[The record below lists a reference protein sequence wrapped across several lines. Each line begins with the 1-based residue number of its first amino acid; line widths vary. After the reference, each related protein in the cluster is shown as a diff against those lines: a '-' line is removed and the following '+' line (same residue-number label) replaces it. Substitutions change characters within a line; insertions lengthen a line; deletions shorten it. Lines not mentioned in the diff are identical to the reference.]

1 MPTYKLPVWEVVK
14 EVYRFVWAAR
24 RDLVAIASVPVLGL
38 TIFITVMTEVFGAPG
53 MFTDFRSRAG
63 SEDYLVWPMN
73 IVAMAIYVM
82 FAVAWHRRYLVPGER
97 MTVWTA
103 LRWDARKT
111 RFLLRLIGASVL
123 GLLVMLAPMALVS
136 VGVSTAVHLDGN
148 SSVADSVVAS
158 MATGIAGLVLL
169 HLIYGRLFLWLPAAA
184 VDDPTGLRG
193 LWRLGRRN
201 TWRLFWI
208 VVAVGLPFW
217 FLAIVSIAM
226 PAFLVEPGLTARL
239 IVHLAS
245 QAVGYLGIAIT
256 VSALSASYRRLK
268 DAAPPVPAE

>member
-148 SSVADSVVAS
+148 SSVADSVVAG

>member
-158 MATGIAGLVLL
+158 M
-169 HLIYGRLFLWLPAAA
+169 
-184 VDDPTGLRG
+184 
-193 LWRLGRRN
+193 
-201 TWRLFWI
+201 
-208 VVAVGLPFW
+208 
-217 FLAIVSIAM
+217 
-226 PAFLVEPGLTARL
+226 
-239 IVHLAS
+239 
-245 QAVGYLGIAIT
+245 
-256 VSALSASYRRLK
+256 
-268 DAAPPVPAE
+268 